1 MSVLLL
7 LRVIIAYSS
16 LSPNIISPRVSF
28 IFWKVRLFSLSFIS
42 HINSPDLRNDA
53 YANFNAIVI
62 LRSLMLKLCRALFSS
77 KAISLSSIS
86 IVIGAA

>member
-16 LSPNIISPRVSF
+16 LSPNIISPRISF
-28 IFWKVRLFSLSFIS
+28 VFWKVYSFSLSFIS
-42 HINSPDLRNDA
+42 HINSPDLKNA
-53 YANFNAIVI
+53 VYATFNAIII
-62 LRSLMLKLCRALFSS
+62 LRSLMLKLYKALFNS
-77 KAISLSSIS
+77 KATNLSSIS